1 MWVWQDLSLKKKKKS
16 NMLKFLF
23 KKRKRKG
30 IYRKNEELIDRIEES
45 LKQWKEEMQIVRARS
60 SLENPSDA
68 DSLFRGE
75 KGKPVV
81 SEISVLAQISW
92 A

>member
-45 LKQWKEEMQIVRARS
+45 LKQ
-60 SLENPSDA
+60 
-68 DSLFRGE
+68 
-75 KGKPVV
+75 
-81 SEISVLAQISW
+81 
-92 A
+92 

>member
-45 LKQWKEEMQIVRARS
+45 LKQWKEEMQIVRTRS
-60 SLENPSDA
+60 ILENPSDA
-68 DSLFRGE
+68 DSLFREE
-75 KGKPVV
+75 KGKPVA